1 MKEMNKSQGDLHG
14 DYEIGQNPLFWRTFW
29 GFLRFSEEEK

>member
-1 MKEMNKSQGDLHG
+1 MKELNKFYGDWNG
-14 DYEIGQNPLFWRTFW
+14 DAEIGQNPLFWATFW